1 MKKFQEKLENL
12 LKKDLRFVDEDTGK
26 LIRNEIVTHALKI
39 DKKLIELLLINAE
52 IKKKFF
58 IEIKGNWV
66 FNINDF
72 IDYIQ
77 DKNFLSDSYTKF

>member
-1 MKKFQEKLENL
+1 MKKFQEKLEKL

-26 LIRNEIVTHALKI
+26 LIRNEVVNSALKI
-39 DKKLIELLLINAE
+39 DKKLIEALLSDIE
-52 IKKKFF
+52 VKKKFF

-72 IDYIQ
+72 VDYIQ
-77 DKNFLSDSYTKF
+77 DKNFLSD